1 MFDGLDTNS
10 SYNVINCTSAATIYF
25 HRNYL
30 EEQRPMLNSLF
41 RRIPF
46 RPGNQ
51 RPFSSSAFSYFLG
64 SLRAGRALR
73 TFSLAAT
80 LGSTAYTVGAFYPP
94 SLATYVTPRPAP
106 PPLDPNLPESQ
117 AYIAALEEQL
127 QNLPILLKHRAAED
141 REAWYETR
149 PYKSFPEE
157 RRANNLTA
165 GALRGPGLLALPP
178 LVRARRDES
187 EGFILVHV
195 GRGLCGHDGIVHGGL
210 LATLLDEGL
219 ARTVSCPRVFLHPR
233 SNCRRLGYTESSR
246 ENRGNS
252 QPLHQLPCAD
262 PRRPGNANIYLNT
275 HNPRLIVSFSLLV
288 HCHEDPPAGGQGPQG
303 SCVRYYRGS

>member
-1 MFDGLDTNS
+1 
-10 SYNVINCTSAATIYF
+10 
-25 HRNYL
+25 
-30 EEQRPMLNSLF
+30 MLNSLF

-46 RPGNQ
+46 RTGNQ
-51 RPFSSSAFSYFLG
+51 RPFSSSAFSYLVG

-94 SLATYVTPRPAP
+94 TLATFIAPRPAP

-117 AYIAALEEQL
+117 AYIQALEEQL
-127 QNLPILLKHRAAED
+127 QKLPILLKHRTAED

-149 PYKSFPEE
+149 PYKSLSEE
-157 RRANNLTA
+157 RRVNNLTA

-219 ARTVSCPRVFLHPR
+219 ARTVSGPRVFLRPC
-233 SNCRRLGYTESSR
+233 SNCRRLGYAEPSR
-246 ENRGNS
+246 ENRGDS
-252 QPLHQLPCAD
+252 QPYYQLPCAN
-262 PRRPGNANIYLNT
+262 PRRPGNAEVYLNT
-275 HNPRLIVSFSLLV
+275 RNPQLNASFFS
-288 HCHEDPPAGGQGPQG
+288 
-303 SCVRYYRGS
+303 